1 MYPLK
6 GLLTLRL
13 FVAVHGVDLPDIVG
27 YLTNPVAWFRGRL
40 HDPLVH
46 QPKKLMPTVHTLQHM
61 TQHESE
67 ERLHF
72 FMALFFVIFFTTI
85 ILGTVIMTVG
95 PRMKAC
101 VGSSYRPLS
110 SSRSGRVKRV
120 SEEGHAV
127 DLEWQRTLVAISFA
141 ATLTSCT
148 ATCIWSL
155 RTSTLSKKTGL
166 DWEMYALLLAG
177 GGAAVV
183 IQAIF
188 AVKWLPKGRTFG
200 IFAFAEGA
208 CVSLAPFISD
218 AFDTLKDTI
227 FCFLCFQS
235 QFLVLKVIG
244 AVSWLYLVVIHIFFV
259 RSDDTLAELAGCYL
273 PVLSALPKPEVRVDN
288 HCCESGWN
296 AALLLLYKQTTPTK
310 RKLLVIENL
319 PQALFS
325 IIFLFLEGGSI
336 FVGVINLGIPVAQI
350 GAAVVFFRPLRHFVA
365 PQLGKKLSAFLKK
378 PDFLKAKQLWEEV
391 FRGDDDLIRKALP
404 QLREAPLVKKLL
416 KELKPKQ
423 KDGVGRSCLPCW
435 FFASFDQLQ
444 GARPQDAVEDAELDP
459 NTDEGLEIFGR
470 GLEAAIENQG
480 DLRSVPDAV
489 AATGWTEYETGICY
503 AAFQGDIA
511 AVRAFLYLD
520 AAAVQRSDAFGYT
533 ALHQAAMSGQAEVV
547 QVLLAAKASVEAR
560 NGYDIT
566 PLMIAAER
574 NYIEVAKL
582 LLAARASP
590 HLANDK
596 GETPLSRAK
605 ERNHSEM
612 VRLLEAA

>member
-6 GLLTLRL
+6 GLLTLTL

-27 YLTNPVAWFRGRL
+27 YLTNPVAWFRGKL

-85 ILGTVIMTVG
+85 LLGTVIMTVG

-101 VGSSYRPLS
+101 VGSSYHPLS

-177 GGAAVV
+177 GGAAVL

-188 AVKWLPKGRTFG
+188 AVRWLPKGQTFG

-208 CVSLAPFISD
+208 FVSLAPFISD
-218 AFDTLKDTI
+218 AYDTLKDTI

-235 QFLVLKVIG
+235 QFLILKVIG
-244 AVSWLYLVVIHIFFV
+244 AVSWLYLVAIHICFI

-273 PVLSALPKPEVRVDN
+273 PVLSALPKPEVRGDN

-350 GAAVVFFRPLRHFVA
+350 GAAVVFFRPLLNLVA
-365 PQLGKKLSAFLKK
+365 PELGKKLSTFLKK

-391 FRGDDDLIRKALP
+391 FRGDYDLLRKALP
-404 QLREAPLVKKLL
+404 QLRDVPLVKKLL

-423 KDGVGRSCLPCW
+423 KDGRSCLPCW
-435 FFASFDQLQ
+435 FFASFGQLQ
-444 GARPQDAVEDAELDP
+444 GARPQDAVEDAELDL
-459 NTDEGLEIFGR
+459 NTDEGLEIFGV
-470 GLEAAIENQG
+470 GLQIAIENQG
-480 DLRSVPDAV
+480 DLHNVDSPANR
-489 AATGWTEYETGICY
+489 GICR
-503 AAFQGDIA
+503 AARDGDVA
-511 AVRAFLYLD
+511 AVRGFLRLD
-520 AAAVQRSDAFGYT
+520 ATAVHRSDGFGWT
-533 ALHQAAMSGQAEVV
+533 ALHNAAACGQAEVV
-547 QVLLAAKASVEAR
+547 QVLLGAKASVDAR
-560 NGYDIT
+560 NGSGDT
-566 PLMIAAER
+566 PLRIAAWTNSIAAR
-574 NYIEVAKL
+574 NNHIEVAKL

-590 HLANDK
+590 HLANNF
-596 GETPLSRAK
+596 GETPLSWADK
-605 ERNHSEM
+605 SNLSEM

>member
-6 GLLTLRL
+6 GLLTLTL

-27 YLTNPVAWFRGRL
+27 YLTNPVAWFRGQL

-101 VGSSYRPLS
+101 VGSSYHPLS
-110 SSRSGRVKRV
+110 SSRSGRVKR

-177 GGAAVV
+177 GGAAVL

-188 AVKWLPKGRTFG
+188 AVRWLPKGQTFG

-208 CVSLAPFISD
+208 FVSLAPFISD
-218 AFDTLKDTI
+218 AVDTLKDTI

-244 AVSWLYLVVIHIFFV
+244 AVSWLYLVAIHIYFI

-273 PVLSALPKPEVRVDN
+273 PVLSALPKPEVRGDN

-350 GAAVVFFRPLRHFVA
+350 AAAVVFFRPLLNLVA
-365 PQLGKKLSAFLKK
+365 PELGKKLSTFLKK
-378 PDFLKAKQLWEEV
+378 PDFLKAKQLWDEV
-391 FRGDDDLIRKALP
+391 FRWDQDLLRKALP
-404 QLREAPLVKKLL
+404 QLR
-416 KELKPKQ
+416 
-423 KDGVGRSCLPCW
+423 
-435 FFASFDQLQ
+435 

-459 NTDEGLEIFGR
+459 NNDEALKILGVVLQI
-470 GLEAAIENQG
+470 AIEDQG
-480 DLRSVPDAV
+480 DLRNVPDVV
-489 AATGWTEYETGICY
+489 AAKGRMDSFSAPGICL
-503 AAFQGDIA
+503 AAREGDVA
-511 AVRAFLYLD
+511 AVRGFVRLNAE
-520 AAAVQRSDAFGYT
+520 AVHSTVDLGNT
-533 ALHQAAMSGQAEVV
+533 ALHQAALWNKAEVV
-547 QVLLAAKASVEAR
+547 QALLAAKASVEAKNSR
-560 NGYDIT
+560 DHT
-566 PLMIAAER
+566 PLCLAAMW
-574 NYIEVAKL
+574 NCIEVAEL

-590 HLANDK
+590 HLAK
-596 GETPLSRAK
+596 YEGKTPLSWAK
-605 ERNHSEM
+605 ENNHGEM